1 MANISKW
8 FGYPIYITKLE
19 NFEDIN
25 KKIVP
30 VILRDITPTNSQY
43 STTTDVKPKE
53 LQSIDDNLHKDKRFK
68 ELYTELS
75 KVIQGCL
82 SAQKYN
88 LDLFEIYITK
98 SWATLSTKE
107 QFISY
112 HRHMSSPFSFV
123 YYPQA
128 HEQGNLFLLDD
139 DAHKVG
145 LTIPKRDPYFT
156 EWDQSNYGK
165 AEYPGETG
173 NVIIFPS
180 MMFHE
185 TGKNTKDIPRLSISG
200 DIMLTMKEGIKSEHN
215 IPSPLT
221 WMKL

>member
-30 VILRDITPTNSQY
+30 IILRDITPTNSQY
-43 STTTDVKPKE
+43 SRTTDVKPKE

-88 LDLFEIYITK
+88 
-98 SWATLSTKE
+98 
-107 QFISY
+107 
-112 HRHMSSPFSFV
+112 
-123 YYPQA
+123 
-128 HEQGNLFLLDD
+128 FLW
-139 DAHKVG
+139 
-145 LTIPKRDPYFT
+145 F
-156 EWDQSNYGK
+156 
-165 AEYPGETG
+165 
-173 NVIIFPS
+173 
-180 MMFHE
+180 
-185 TGKNTKDIPRLSISG
+185 
-200 DIMLTMKEGIKSEHN
+200 
-215 IPSPLT
+215 
-221 WMKL
+221 

>member
-30 VILRDITPTNSQY
+30 IILRDITPTNSQY

-53 LQSIDDNLHKDKRFK
+53 LQSIDDNLHKDKRFN
-68 ELYTELS
+68 ELYVELS

-98 SWATLSTKE
+98 SWATLSIKE

-112 HRHMSSPFSFV
+112 HKHIRSLLSFV
-123 YYPQA
+123 
-128 HEQGNLFLLDD
+128 
-139 DAHKVG
+139 
-145 LTIPKRDPYFT
+145 
-156 EWDQSNYGK
+156 
-165 AEYPGETG
+165 
-173 NVIIFPS
+173 
-180 MMFHE
+180 
-185 TGKNTKDIPRLSISG
+185 
-200 DIMLTMKEGIKSEHN
+200 
-215 IPSPLT
+215 
-221 WMKL
+221 